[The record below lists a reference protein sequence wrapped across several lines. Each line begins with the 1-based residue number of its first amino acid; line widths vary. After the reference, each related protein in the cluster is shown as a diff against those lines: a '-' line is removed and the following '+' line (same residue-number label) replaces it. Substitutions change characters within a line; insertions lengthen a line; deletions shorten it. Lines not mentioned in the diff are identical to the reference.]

1 MTPLP
6 SPSQLSSAHDVCSSA
21 LELPAQ
27 IHRRRS
33 RRSRRRR
40 HRRLKNDELCSLFLY
55 RCFIAPRQVYT
66 RVR

>member
-1 MTPLP
+1 MTPLPSP

-27 IHRRRS
+27 IHR

>member
-27 IHRRRS
+27 IHRRR
-33 RRSRRRR
+33 RRRRHR